1 MPGNALPGD
10 AAAGAATARHARA
23 EADLSAALVAG
34 DPDALAET
42 YRRWGDPVHAA
53 AARSLGD
60 AREAEDVA
68 QQVFLAVWRGR
79 HGYRPDRGA
88 LGAWIVGIT
97 RRKVADAL
105 SARSRRRD
113 LLVAVAE
120 RANTAPPPV
129 GDPETV
135 VDRVLVRDALA
146 RLPLPQRQVLALA
159 FLQDLTQTQVAER
172 TGMPL
177 GTVKSH
183 TRRGLLRLRQA
194 LENAVKD
201 ENNENNENDQNDQN
215 NANNVKVHAAS

>member
-1 MPGNALPGD
+1 MT
-10 AAAGAATARHARA
+10 AAVPEGGAVRAASAPVVAATARQAGA

-105 SARSRRRD
+105 SARTRRRD
-113 LLVAVAE
+113 LLAAVAE
-120 RANTAPPPV
+120 RADTAPSPA

-135 VDRVLVRDALA
+135 VDRVLVREALA
-146 RLPLPQRQVLALA
+146 RLPLPQQQVLALA

-183 TRRGLLRLRQA
+183 MRRGLRRLRQA
-194 LENAVKD
+194 LDPTGAD
-201 ENNENNENDQNDQN
+201 DAGRACSSDF
-215 NANNVKVHAAS
+215 A

>member
-1 MPGNALPGD
+1 MGVTAAVREARAGHGTRTGR
-10 AAAGAATARHARA
+10 AVCEVRAAREAQGAAGAQDAA
-23 EADLSAALVAG
+23 LSAALVAG
-34 DPDALAET
+34 DPDALAEA

-105 SARSRRRD
+105 SARTRRRD
-113 LLVAVAE
+113 LLAAVADE
-120 RANTAPPPV
+120 GPVTAPPA

-135 VDRVLVRDALA
+135 IDRVLVREALA
-146 RLPLPQRQVLALA
+146 ELPLPQRQVLSLA
-159 FLQDLTQTQVAER
+159 FFQDLTQTEIAAR
-172 TGMPL
+172 TGLPL

-183 TRRGLLRLRQA
+183 TRRGLRRLRQS
-194 LENAVKD
+194 LEEAPEED
-201 ENNENNENDQNDQN
+201 TS
-215 NANNVKVHAAS
+215 HT